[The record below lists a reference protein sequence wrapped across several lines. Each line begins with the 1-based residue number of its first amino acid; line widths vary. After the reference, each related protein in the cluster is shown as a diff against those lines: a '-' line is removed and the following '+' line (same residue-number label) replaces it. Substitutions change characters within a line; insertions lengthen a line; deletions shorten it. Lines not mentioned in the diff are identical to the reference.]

1 MSLPY
6 PYLLALMVSLGCLL
20 PSQPLAQADV
30 TITQWNFNGASAT
43 TVPGGSLA
51 PTPSL
56 GAGTASLIGG
66 TTASFSSGTATGGS
80 SDPVLT
86 TPNNYGWQ
94 TQTYPLQ
101 GTNNK
106 TAGVQFTVSTVGY
119 SNIVI
124 EWDTRHSNTAARHQ
138 QFQYSTDGTN
148 FVDFGSLYIASSGD
162 AWFNNRSIDLSSI
175 SGVNNNANFA
185 FRMVAAFDP
194 ASGTS
199 YTASNSP
206 TTLSYGTAGSWR
218 FDMVTV
224 TSVSPVPEP
233 SGLALL
239 GIAGLF
245 AIRRRHRH

>member
-1 MSLPY
+1 MSLPF
-6 PYLLALMVSLGCLL
+6 PYRLAVMASLGCLVL
-20 PSQPLAQADV
+20 SQPLAQADV
-30 TITQWNFNGASAT
+30 TITQWNFNGASTT

-56 GAGTASLIGG
+56 GVGTASLIGG
-66 TTASFSSGTATGGS
+66 TTGGFSSGIASGGS

-86 TPNNYGWQ
+86 SPPNYGWQ
-94 TQTYPLQ
+94 TQTYPVQ
-101 GTNNK
+101 STNNK
-106 TAGVQFTVSTVGY
+106 TAGVQFNVSTVGY

-148 FVDFGSLYIASSGD
+148 FVDFGSLFVASTGD
-162 AWFNNRSIDLSSI
+162 TWFNNRSIDLSAI
-175 SGVNNNANFA
+175 SGINNNANFA

-199 YTASNSP
+199 YTASNAP
-206 TTLSYGTAGSWR
+206 TTASYGTAGSWR

-239 GIAGLF
+239 GIASLF
-245 AIRRRHRH
+245 AIRRRSRS